1 MTAYAAQSIEGVDV
15 TGIYNIYNQANAQ
28 SSTNSPDYPALPF
41 KLGTQVVC
49 TDGSR
54 WIFADTTT
62 TIAQYN
68 VVTINATFR
77 VTAIGGTGA
86 ATAVPEG
93 LAGQIGFY
101 QNSASLTTGQAAWF
115 MIQGVPTI
123 LVASAGIS
131 VPLYSSDTAGT
142 LTGATNTVSH
152 YQISGITCVVTASGS
167 TASATSCVANSVSVR
182 KPLAG
187 S

>member
-1 MTAYAAQSIEGVDV
+1 MAALPLTKIGTNFYQTYTKYDQTAAI
-15 TGIYNIYNQANAQ
+15 
-28 SSTNSPDYPALPF
+28 STTNDPSNPNYPF
-41 KLGTQVVC
+41 KLGTIELG

-62 TIAQYN
+62 TIAQY
-68 VVTINATFR
+68 TCCAINSTFR
-77 VTAIGGTGA
+77 ATAIGGAGA

-93 LAGQIGFY
+93 LAMQIGFY
-101 QNSASLTTGQAAWF
+101 QGATSLTTGQAGWF
-115 MIQGVPTI
+115 ILSGTFTA

-131 VPLYSSDTAGT
+131 VPLYSLDTAGA

-152 YQISGITCVVTASGS
+152 YQVSGITCVVTASGS
-167 TASATSCVANSVSVR
+167 TASATLVVGNSISVR

-187 S
+187 A